1 MNLKQKT
8 ASPRTVRLSDI
19 PVGELFVFEDDLYL
33 KIHSSDNS
41 PRAVNV
47 LTNWVCSWSRDVDV
61 LPVKHEPL
69 VWELA

>member
-1 MNLKQKT
+1 MNLKQKI
-8 ASPRTVRLSDI
+8 APPRTVRLSDI

-47 LTNWVCSWSRDVDV
+47 LTNWACSWCRDVDV

>member
-1 MNLKQKT
+1 MNLKQKI
-8 ASPRTVRLSDI
+8 APPRTVRLSDI

-33 KIHSSDNS
+33 KIHSSINS
-41 PRAVNV
+41 PQALNLR
-47 LTNWVCSWSRDVDV
+47 TNWVCSWSRDAEV